1 MRLEPRAFGLAAGI
15 TAALLYAV
23 CALYVAV
30 NPGGATALFG
40 FVMHM
45 DLTSLARPLTVAS
58 FCGGLV
64 FWGLLVGL
72 TFGFAAWLY
81 DRLAHAP
88 ARASVPLREPAA
100 ARG

>member
-15 TAALLYAV
+15 TAALLYAA

-45 DLTSLARPLTVAS
+45 DLTGLARPLTFAG

-64 FWGLLVGL
+64 FWGLLMGL
-72 TFGFAAWLY
+72 TFAVAAWLY
-81 DRLAHAP
+81 NRLAHAP
-88 ARASVPLREPAA
+88 ARAAVPLRKPAA
-100 ARG
+100 VRG

>member
-1 MRLEPRAFGLAAGI
+1 MRLEPRAFGLASGI
-15 TAALLYAV
+15 TAALLFAA

-45 DLTSLARPLTVAS
+45 DLTGLARPLTFGS
-58 FCGGLV
+58 FSGGLV

-72 TFGFAAWLY
+72 TFAFAAWLY
-81 DRLAHAP
+81 NLLVHAP
-88 ARASVPLREPAA
+88 ARASVRRGEPAA
-100 ARG
+100 VHG